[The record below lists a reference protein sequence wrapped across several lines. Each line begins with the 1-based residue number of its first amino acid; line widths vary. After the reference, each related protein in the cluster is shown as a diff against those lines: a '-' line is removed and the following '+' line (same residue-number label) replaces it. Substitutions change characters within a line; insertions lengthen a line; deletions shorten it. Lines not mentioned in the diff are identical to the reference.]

1 MGKAQKCSFLLDGPP
16 GTGKSCTIAAM
27 ANFLEYDVYDLEL
40 MVVKDNID
48 LKELLMST
56 SSKSIV
62 VIEDIV
68 CSLNITGQRN
78 GKEMNEKHKT
88 KVTSKVTLSVLMN
101 VIDGIWSVCA
111 WARLVCAHDEFF
123 GQTRPKGRMD
133 KHIELPNCCF

>member
-1 MGKAQKCSFLLDGPP
+1 MEGWGKAQKCSFLLYGPP
-16 GTGKSCTIAAM
+16 VTSKSSTIAAM

-88 KVTSKVTLSVLMN
+88 KVTSKGFNVLAINYQQIDSLDLFDTVQGLMEEVKMTTNN
-101 VIDGIWSVCA
+101 VA
-111 WARLVCAHDEFF
+111 
-123 GQTRPKGRMD
+123 
-133 KHIELPNCCF
+133 